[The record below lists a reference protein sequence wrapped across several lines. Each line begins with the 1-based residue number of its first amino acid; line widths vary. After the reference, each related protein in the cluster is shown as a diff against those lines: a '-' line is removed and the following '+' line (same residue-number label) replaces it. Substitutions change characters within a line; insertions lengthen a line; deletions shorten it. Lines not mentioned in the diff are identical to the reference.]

1 VEDEDQVRT
10 LVRGVLRRHGYRVL
24 DARTPGEAIGIS
36 EQHDAA
42 IDLLLTDVVMPQMS
56 GRQLADLLLPQRP
69 SMRILYVSGY
79 TDNTIIHHGVLEP
92 GIAFLQKPLTP
103 VSLLRKV
110 REVLEVS

>member
-1 VEDEDQVRT
+1 
-10 LVRGVLRRHGYRVL
+10 
-24 DARTPGEAIGIS
+24 
-36 EQHDAA
+36 
-42 IDLLLTDVVMPQMS
+42 
-56 GRQLADLLLPQRP
+56 LLLPQRP